1 MRESQRRTKDLLRIP
16 EHSIKEESHP
26 TDRFVEIL
34 TKSNKIDLSK
44 INVKPQF
51 IVQREDDTLLYLYK
65 IKTETKEECWYE
77 YTEPK

>member
-1 MRESQRRTKDLLRIP
+1 
-16 EHSIKEESHP
+16 
-26 TDRFVEIL
+26 VEIL